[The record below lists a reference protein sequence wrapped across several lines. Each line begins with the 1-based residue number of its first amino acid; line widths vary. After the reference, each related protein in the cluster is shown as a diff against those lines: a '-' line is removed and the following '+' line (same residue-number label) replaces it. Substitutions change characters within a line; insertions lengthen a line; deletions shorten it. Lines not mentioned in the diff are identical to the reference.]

1 MKNFDQSIT
10 INYTLP
16 LDKFPATDWLGA
28 DYRYNV
34 SYNWKAGPVNFND
47 ALNRPD
53 DLPDKFDFKNTIQ
66 NNREQNFTGKVDFV
80 KLYNKVKILKEL
92 NTPKKQLPAKNPSQR
107 TPQRPPVK
115 ADTVKTA
122 GESMPGIAKGFF
134 RLLMSLR
141 SVNATYTLSE
151 GTILPGFK
159 PKPSLFG
166 LDGDWSAP
174 GLSFILGS
182 QNPDIRIKAGEKDWL
197 VKNENL
203 TLPFT
208 QVRNENINIRAN
220 IEPSSDFKIQL
231 DFKKEKSANYQE
243 TYRWTKDEITGDFD
257 YSSINPSRSGSY
269 RISILSIGT
278 TFNPT
283 NDKVESEVFQ
293 KFEKNLAIVQR
304 RFQEDVLNIP
314 GTSEYDSATQDVL
327 IPAFIA
333 AYSGKSA
340 KSISLSPFPSMPAPN
355 WRIDY
360 TGLNKIDFFNNIFQS
375 ITLSNAYQSTYSVVN
390 YSNSLEADI
399 GADKLELDRAVE
411 GYNRDFF
418 ASVKYNP
425 DGSVDE
431 ILPVYVISQV
441 MISEQFSPLIGVNVR
456 TKGRLTA
463 NFQYKTKR
471 DLALNISN
479 AQITELTSKDVSFEL
494 GYTKNNMRLPIKSR
508 GRTMVLKNDVTF
520 RLNTTVSDN
529 KTIQR
534 KINEANI
541 VTNGNINIQLRPN
554 ISYVVN
560 QKLNIQVYFERTINE
575 PLVSNSYRRAT
586 TRFGTQ
592 IRFSLAQ

>member
-1 MKNFDQSIT
+1 
-10 INYTLP
+10 
-16 LDKFPATDWLGA
+16 
-28 DYRYNV
+28 
-34 SYNWKAGPVNFND
+34 
-47 ALNRPD
+47 
-53 DLPDKFDFKNTIQ
+53 
-66 NNREQNFTGKVDFV
+66 
-80 KLYNKVKILKEL
+80 
-92 NTPKKQLPAKNPSQR
+92 
-107 TPQRPPVK
+107 
-115 ADTVKTA
+115 
-122 GESMPGIAKGFF
+122 
-134 RLLMSLR
+134 
-141 SVNATYTLSE
+141 LSE